1 MRVLHAADFHL
12 DSAFRG
18 LSAEKARERRRES
31 RDLLE
36 RLANCANDR
45 QADLVLL
52 AGDLLDGAHAYRET
66 LEQMVQALGRIR
78 CPVVIAPGNHDPYWS
93 GSPYCRMSW
102 PENVHLFTT
111 AAVEALELPG
121 CTVYGAAFTAE
132 EQPESLLA
140 GFSAPRDGG
149 IHLMC
154 LHGDVNPGPYNPITR
169 EEIAAS
175 GLDYLALGHVHQRS
189 SLQRLGDTW
198 YAYPGCPEGRGF
210 DELGEK
216 GALLLEVEPG
226 KVTAEFVPLCRRRYE
241 IVTVD
246 VTGRD
251 PREAMEQAVEAFS
264 GGDILRVVFTGETG
278 QEGVGLPALETAF
291 AHRFYSLELQDRTVV
306 GEDIW
311 RRAGEDTLRGL
322 FLRQL
327 RQRYDAAGSEAER
340 EQVVRAVRF
349 GLGAMDDRDL

>member
-18 LSAEKARERRRES
+18 LSAEKARQRRRES

-36 RLANCANDR
+36 RLADCANDR
-45 QADLVLL
+45 QAELVLL
-52 AGDLLDGAHAYRET
+52 AGDLLDGARVYPET
-66 LEQMVQALGRIR
+66 LEQMARALGRIR
-78 CPVVIAPGNHDPYWS
+78 CPVVIAPGNHDPYS
-93 GSPYCRMSW
+93 DSSPYRRMDW

-140 GFSAPRDGG
+140 GFTAPRDGNL
-149 IHLMC
+149 HLMC
-154 LHGDVNPGPYNPITR
+154 LHGDVSPGPYNPIAR
-169 EEIAAS
+169 EEIAGS
-175 GLDYLALGHVHQRS
+175 GLDYLALGHIHQRS
-189 SLQRLGDTW
+189 PLQRLGDTW

-216 GALLLEVEPG
+216 GVLVLEVEPG
-226 KVTAEFVPLCRRRYE
+226 AATAEFVPLCRRRYE
-241 IVTVD
+241 VIAAD

-251 PREAMEQAVEAFS
+251 PREAMEQAVAAFDC
-264 GGDILRVVFTGETG
+264 GDILRVIFTGETG
-278 QEGVGLPALETAF
+278 EEGIDLPALETAF

-322 FLRQL
+322 FLQQL
-327 RQRYDAAGSEAER
+327 RRRYDTAASEAER

-349 GLGAMDDRDL
+349 GLSAMDNRDL